1 MSIFRKVNYI
11 FNGRQKIQSVLL
23 CIGLFIGALFEL
35 VGVSL
40 IAELVKLISDPA
52 SIHTTPWKQWLYD
65 ITNASSERQFFLY
78 AVLSLIAIYIFKN
91 LYLTVIGY
99 VKFTFTTDLTESPC
113 LSRH

>member
-1 MSIFRKVNYI
+1 MSILRKINYI
-11 FNGRQKIQSVLL
+11 FSAKQKIQSVLL

-65 ITNASSERQFFLY
+65 VTKASSERQFFLY
-78 AVLSLIAIYIFKN
+78 AVLALIVIYIFKN
-91 LYLTVIGY
+91 VYLTVMGY
-99 VKFTFTTDLTESPC
+99 IKFTFIYYIS
-113 LSRH
+113 